1 MPGKNGDVRK
11 YRLDSLNRSLW
22 KIIWRGRQNLAAGTE
37 QAHGTGQLVPDKV
50 GRHPQKNGGAD
61 GQQGEHESAVF
72 CCSSEGY
79 PLIDKFTDRSSG
91 EKIVPLFSAV
101 LGSRLEVCI

>member
-1 MPGKNGDVRK
+1 MLGKNGDVRK
-11 YRLDSLNRSLW
+11 YRLDTLNRSLW

-50 GRHPQKNGGAD
+50 GRHPQKNGRAD

-79 PLIDKFTDRSSG
+79 PLIDKFTDEFWRKDCSPVLSSFG
-91 EKIVPLFSAV
+91 EPS
-101 LGSRLEVCI
+101 